1 LKQCVSIC
9 CLILLLLTGCSTNE
23 GKQSNLPSIEQYDWE
38 MTTVQSVEAEGQAI
52 AYGPGESSTLDTA
65 VEILLSCT
73 AKNGELTL
81 NDETN
86 GASYSG
92 TYKLTDTSQESLI
105 YEVTVGETAGMA
117 VVAMTTYHDESQ
129 VPTLI
134 ISLGDY
140 ALNFFAN
147 AE

>member
-1 LKQCVSIC
+1 MKQCISIC
-9 CLILLLLTGCSTNE
+9 CLILFLLTGCSTNE
-23 GKQSNLPSIEQYDWE
+23 EKQSNLPSIEQYDWA

-73 AKNGELTL
+73 AKTGELTL

-92 TYKLTDTSQESLI
+92 TYTLTDTSQESLI
-105 YEVTVGETAGMA
+105 YEVNVGETEGMA